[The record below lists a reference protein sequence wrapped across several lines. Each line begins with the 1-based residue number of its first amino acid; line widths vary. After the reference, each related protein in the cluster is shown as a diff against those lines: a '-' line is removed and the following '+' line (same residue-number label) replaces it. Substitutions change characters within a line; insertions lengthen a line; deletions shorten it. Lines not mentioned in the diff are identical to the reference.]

1 MRNAILAFFALG
13 LASAQSS
20 DHAAS
25 LVREAADLARSAKSW
40 RAEGH
45 TVVEIEGPGTHTNT
59 VTDFRLAYAQEAPAR
74 ARNEISVGALSVL
87 RVCDGAS
94 QWTYVTTTRKYAKVA
109 NAQISACTYPLNE
122 WPALALTLQAA
133 TEEGADRIEVNG
145 APRDCQS
152 IRADFSPAAAGRT
165 MKQTRALCIDPA
177 TKLVL
182 RYRIDRYTPEDA
194 TTHWSQTTT
203 FRVLERD
210 AALGAELFQFAPPV
224 DAIAVATVSQLGLPA
239 SVVSAGQLSQ
249 PPASIT
255 PPKLIH
261 KVEPEYTKAASKAH
275 IQGTVVL
282 TLVIAADGKPR
293 DIRVRTSLDPGLD
306 QKAIEAVQQWQF
318 APGRKDGEPVA
329 VTSTVE
335 VSFRLLS
342 GK

>member
-1 MRNAILAFFALG
+1 MKYAILALFALR

-45 TVVEIEGPGTHTNT
+45 TAVEIEGPATHTTT
-59 VTDFRLAYAQEAPAR
+59 VTDFRLAYLLGQPEH
-74 ARNEISVGALSVL
+74 ARNELTVGALSVL
-87 RVCDGAS
+87 RVCDGAN
-94 QWTYVTTTRKYAKVA
+94 QWTYVTNTRKYAKVA
-109 NAQISACTYPLNE
+109 NAQSGACAYPLNE
-122 WPALALTLQAA
+122 WPALPLTLQAP

-152 IRADFSPAAAGRT
+152 IRADFSPAAASKT
-165 MKQTRALCIDPA
+165 MKQTRTVCIDPD

-182 RYRIDRYTPEDA
+182 RYRIDRYTPEAA

-210 AALGAELFQFAPPV
+210 ATLAADLFQFSTPDQAV
-224 DAIAVATVSQLGLPA
+224 GVATVSQLGLPG
-239 SVVSAGQLSQ
+239 SVLSAGQLSQ
-249 PPASIT
+249 PPARIT
-255 PPKLIH
+255 PPKLLH
-261 KVEPEYTKAASKAH
+261 KVEPEYTKAASRAH

-282 TLVIAADGKPR
+282 TVVIGADGKTR
-293 DIRVRTSLDPGLD
+293 DVRVRSSLDPGLD
-306 QKAIEAVQQWQF
+306 QKAVEAVEHWQF
-318 APGRKDGEPVA
+318 APGTKDGEPVA
-329 VTSTVE
+329 VTSTIE
-335 VSFRLLS
+335 VMFRLLS